1 MDCSERQG
9 DNYGWL
15 LSSDCV
21 TRLGTMSHS
30 LPAAWPRTARRCTL
44 PPAPGLVWSEVESK
58 KSIFLRPAFRSL
70 SPPPGPG
77 TGVGEVVFPG
87 CGGHMCGV
95 MCSLYICMELCIKTW
110 ECPHTYLLELETN
123 LREGSIFT
131 EKATTMAFSWCLLA
145 LLHY

>member
-44 PPAPGLVWSEVESK
+44 PPAPGLVWSDVESK

-77 TGVGEVVFPG
+77 TGVGAVVFPG
-87 CGGHMCGV
+87 RGGHMCGV

-110 ECPHTYLLELETN
+110 ECPHTYLLDQETN
-123 LREGSIFT
+123 LREDLLSSWLKTPTSMFT
-131 EKATTMAFSWCLLA
+131 FKNL
-145 LLHY
+145 